1 LEVIKNMKV
10 AMIGWEYPPFTVG
23 GLGTHCYGLTKSLS
37 EKGVK
42 VDFYM
47 PQTKHGAK
55 SNNRNLVIKE
65 VGETTVFPYDRPESR
80 EIAGEFFEVVSR
92 YNTLVAEKVKGNY
105 NVIHSH
111 DWLTIQA
118 SIALKDLLGVPLV
131 LTVHSTEYDRSGW
144 RHPNQ
149 WFIDIERQ
157 GMEKADKIIAV
168 SQFTKRTII
177 EKYGINPDKVTVI
190 YNAVYPIAE
199 GEKQKLV
206 LFLGRLTIQKGADVF
221 LRAAKKVTEFEHG
234 VRFVVAGAGD
244 LLPDLID
251 QAVKLG
257 ISNRVIFTD
266 RLTDEEMKHMYGIA
280 SVYVMPSVSEP
291 FGIAALEAIS
301 AGTPTIASKT
311 AGVCET
317 FHNCLKVDF
326 WDSDEIANKIIALL
340 RYESLNNALT
350 ENGRKE
356 IELFTWDN
364 VAEKTLDIY
373 NGLDAARLKKQLE
386 ERERIY
392 ELNTTYLNHKKK

>member
-1 LEVIKNMKV
+1 MRV

-23 GLGTHCYGLTKSLS
+23 GLGTHCYGLTRSLCN
-37 EKGVK
+37 KGVK

-47 PQTKHGAK
+47 PQTKHGAT
-55 SNNRNLVIKE
+55 SENRNLVIKE
-65 VGETTVFPYDRPESR
+65 VGETTVFPYDRPESN
-80 EIAGEFFEVVSR
+80 EIAGQFFEAVSR
-92 YNTLVAEKVKGNY
+92 YNTLVVSKVKGTY
-105 NVIHSH
+105 DVIHCH
-111 DWLTIQA
+111 DWLTIKA
-118 SIALKDLLGVPLV
+118 SIALKDLLGIPLV

-144 RHPNQ
+144 IHPNQ
-149 WFIDIERQ
+149 WFIDIERE

-177 EKYGINPDKVTVI
+177 EKYGINPDKITVI
-190 YNAVYPIAE
+190 YNAVYPIPE

-221 LRAAKKVTEFEHG
+221 LRAAKKVTEFEPG

-244 LLPDLID
+244 LLPDLIN
-251 QAVKLG
+251 QAVQLG

-266 RLTDEEMKHMYGIA
+266 RLTDEEMEHMYGIA

-291 FGIAALEAIS
+291 FGITALEAIS

-326 WDSDEIANKIIALL
+326 WDSDEIANKIISLL
-340 RYESLNNALT
+340 RYKSLSKTLT
-350 ENGRKE
+350 DNGRQE
-356 IELFTWDN
+356 IGLFTWDN
-364 VAEKTLDIY
+364 VAEKTLDVY
-373 NGLDAARLKKQLE
+373 DGLNVARLKKQLE

-392 ELNTTYLNHKKK
+392 ELNTKPTKCKKK